1 MANLVLR
8 LPDEVHEQ
16 LRATA
21 QRNHRSLNGEILC
34 ALDAYLREQA
44 RAPAPAPAA
53 EAANPATRPP
63 RKLKPAQ

>member
-8 LPDEVHEQ
+8 LPDELHEQ

-44 RAPAPAPAA
+44 SAPAPAA

-63 RKLKPAQ
+63 RKPKPAQ

>member
-8 LPDEVHEQ
+8 LPDELHEQ

-44 RAPAPAPAA
+44 SASAA
-53 EAANPATRPP
+53 EAASLATRPP
-63 RKLKPAQ
+63 RKPKPAQ

>member
-8 LPDEVHEQ
+8 LPDELHEQ

-34 ALDAYLREQA
+34 ALDAYMREQA
-44 RAPAPAPAA
+44 SAPAPAA
-53 EAANPATRPP
+53 EAANLATRSP
-63 RKLKPAQ
+63 RKPKPAQ